1 MERRTDERISE
12 WFREEAE
19 RISVPADMKTEIDRR
34 IRNAE
39 RRTVMK
45 KFSRKKA
52 VLIAAAV
59 ALIGSVTAAAA
70 GRVASME
77 SHSNRNDQVTDYAA
91 IAGVEEKVGFAF
103 PSLEEFS
110 NGFRFAYALPGEN
123 SDYDEDGNVLSTY
136 QSVDLTY
143 TDGAQEITFLI
154 YPTRPYEEADP
165 EPSAVKPV
173 WTGEKEGVSLTV
185 TRTVYRFVP
194 PDYELTEED
203 LQAQE
208 DGSVIFSYGSAQ
220 VEENVAYNCGLEKDG
235 LTYLALGFDLTMEP
249 EELAEMT
256 AQLAAAGE

>member
-70 GRVASME
+70 GRVASMK

-123 SDYDEDGNVLSTY
+123 SEPRICRICGSTRGRAPRAEPGHKSNSCGHSMPVPDIPAPPPSLRNVTS
-136 QSVDLTY
+136 
-143 TDGAQEITFLI
+143 
-154 YPTRPYEEADP
+154 
-165 EPSAVKPV
+165 
-173 WTGEKEGVSLTV
+173 
-185 TRTVYRFVP
+185 
-194 PDYELTEED
+194 
-203 LQAQE
+203 
-208 DGSVIFSYGSAQ
+208 
-220 VEENVAYNCGLEKDG
+220 C
-235 LTYLALGFDLTMEP
+235 
-249 EELAEMT
+249 
-256 AQLAAAGE
+256 